1 MVRRV
6 IVLSTECRSGS
17 YQVNLL
23 NLIKDGYERKARLYP
38 ALLLIAPVLIMLVGV
53 ASAKLSTLESLG
65 AAAVGCGG
73 AFLLTQLARDAGK
86 QCEKSLFDVWGGMPS
101 IAILRHR
108 DSRIDAITK
117 TRYHSRLSALV
128 KGAKA
133 PTPKEEAVDPAGSDQ
148 VYSAWS
154 SYLRGHTRDTKKYPL
169 PFQENVSYGYRRNV
183 YGLRPIGLIVGAL
196 SFTVGAAWLY
206 YLHLVAAAIAPES
219 VGALGCV
226 LVILLLWVFRFT
238 RDWVRIPAD
247 AYAERLVEAID
258 SMGSGTQPSK
268 SRTNKG
274 TT

>member
-1 MVRRV
+1 MNP
-6 IVLSTECRSGS
+6 L
-17 YQVNLL
+17 Y
-23 NLIKDGYERKARLYP
+23 LIKDGYERKARLYP
-38 ALLLIAPVLIMLVGV
+38 ALLLISPVLIVLVGL

-86 QCEKSLFDVWGGMPS
+86 KCEKSLFDAWGGMPS
-101 IAILRHR
+101 IAIFRHR

-117 TRYHSRLSALV
+117 ARYHSRLATLV

-133 PTPKEEAVDPAGSDQ
+133 PTPKEESADPAGSDQ

-154 SYLRGHTRDTKKYPL
+154 SYLRVHTRDTKKYPL
-169 PFQENVSYGYRRNV
+169 LFQENVSYGYRRNV
-183 YGLRPIGLIVGAL
+183 YGLRPMGFIVSAL
-196 SFTVGAAWLY
+196 SFTVCAAWFY
-206 YLHLVAAAIAPES
+206 YLHLEAAAITPES

-226 LVILLLWVFRFT
+226 LVILLLWAFRFT
-238 RDWVRIPAD
+238 RGWVRIPAD

-258 SMGSGTQPSK
+258 LLGSGTQPSK
-268 SRTNKG
+268 VRTPKS